1 MSLLRQIWSAIW
13 QIPIAV
19 NGEILKNNLVTLV
32 VVSEG
37 NKSFIVLIPGP
48 SFLMLSLKP
57 LFIPFFFFL
66 PRLVTRQYTISTMKG
81 PMVVAAEEAA
91 AAAVVVVVVDQNVFT
106 FVTTLTFTLPHT
118 FSLLTGI
125 CRN

>member
-91 AAAVVVVVVDQNVFT
+91 AAAVVVVDQNVFT

>member
-1 MSLLRQIWSAIW
+1 
-13 QIPIAV
+13 
-19 NGEILKNNLVTLV
+19 
-32 VVSEG
+32 
-37 NKSFIVLIPGP
+37 
-48 SFLMLSLKP
+48 MLSLKP

-125 CRN
+125 CRNWKK

>member
-91 AAAVVVVVVDQNVFT
+91 AAAVVVVVDQNVFT
-106 FVTTLTFTLPHT
+106 LVTTLTFTLPHT